1 MEDNNGMFMLGD
13 SFIKLI
19 ENSPN
24 GIIVT
29 GNDNI
34 IKYMNSSAENFFHV
48 ESKTCIGKILSA
60 HMPAFSKAVNDEGHI
75 HFITVAKK
83 ILHVYSF
90 PLTETNGEIDKAFL
104 ILDVFESSLL
114 KAELDYQ
121 KKMLDELQEI
131 LEGSYDGIL
140 VTDGE
145 GEILFVNSSYERVTE
160 IKKEAMYG
168 KNMKD
173 LINPVW
179 MPNSVAFVVI
189 EQKCT
194 VSKKQVTKS
203 GKNIIV
209 TGRPVFND
217 KGKIKKV
224 VINARDISEIYE
236 LREELLKSQ
245 KMGKMYLKNYIDY
258 AENADKEG
266 QNILATSQKMQEVL
280 TLAEKIS
287 NFQATVLILG
297 ESGVGKEEVAKY
309 IHGCSIRKDKPFVTI
324 NCGAIPANLLE
335 SELFGYEKGA
345 FTGAAQSGKEGL
357 LEIAN
362 GGVAFLD
369 EIGETP
375 LDFQVKLLRVL
386 ETKEIRRVGAV
397 SGKIVDVRIIAATNR
412 NLEEMVAEG
421 TFREDLFYRLNVV
434 RIKVPSL
441 RKRVDDIV
449 PLSMLFLARFNKK
462 YDQSKILT
470 YDVIKELEK
479 YPWPGNV
486 RQLKNVIENM
496 VVVSNN
502 EYLQIDDLPWNI
514 DSSVNVSRRI
524 INTVAMNEEL
534 NLQESL
540 EALEKIIIERARD
553 KFKTTREIA
562 EYLQVNQST
571 IVRKLQKYNL

>member
-13 SFIKLI
+13 SYIKLI

-29 GNDNI
+29 GNDNV
-34 IKYMNSSAENFFHV
+34 IKYMNSSAENFFQV
-48 ESKTCIGKILSA
+48 EGKTCIGKILSE

-75 HFITVAKK
+75 HFITVDNK

-90 PLTETNGEIDKAFL
+90 PLKETNGEIDKAFL

-145 GEILFVNSSYERVTE
+145 GEILFVNSSYERVTD

-245 KMGKMYLKNYIDY
+245 KMEKMYLKNYIDY
-258 AENADKEG
+258 AESADKEG

-287 NFQATVLILG
+287 NFQATVLIFG

-462 YDQSKILT
+462 YEQSKILT

-540 EALEKIIIERARD
+540 DALEKIIIERARD